1 MADDL
6 TDLETAMGGLQG
18 VENHPYG
25 VILVRAVRLLRAA
38 RTKFAA
44 TDARLAA
51 LEGSTTTANTRLL
64 ALEGATTAAR
74 LDALEARTTAL
85 EAAAQPTP

>member
-6 TDLETAMGGLQG
+6 TDLETAIGGMQG

-51 LEGSTTTANTRLL
+51 LEGSTT
-64 ALEGATTAAR
+64 AAR

-85 EAAAQPTP
+85 EAAQPPPSP

>member
-6 TDLETAMGGLQG
+6 TDLETAMGGMQG

-44 TDARLAA
+44 HDNRM
-51 LEGSTTTANTRLL
+51 
-64 ALEGATTAAR
+64 
-74 LDALEARTTAL
+74 DALEARIAAL
-85 EAAAQPTP
+85 EAKVP

>member
-6 TDLETAMGGLQG
+6 TDLETAMGGMQG

-44 TDARLAA
+44 TDKRIGDLD
-51 LEGSTTTANTRLL
+51 TATDTRLK

-85 EAAAQPTP
+85 EAAQPTP